1 MKRNTVLVLSAAA
14 WMLLS
19 AVGSQADTVSTAP
32 DSRAQAVYQGQDAQG
47 RIVQLTIADIG
58 VPKLVRVTP
67 AADQVRYP
75 ELPWT
80 SRIGT
85 GKAASL
91 GQ

>member
-14 WMLLS
+14 MLLS
-19 AVGSQADTVSTAP
+19 AVGSQADTASTAP
-32 DSRAQAVYQGQDAQG
+32 DSRGQAVYQGQDAQG

-91 GQ
+91 EH